1 MTLQVRGSVS
11 RGGFVLDVDV
21 AVGTRTVA
29 VTGDNGTGKT
39 TLLRAVAGLER
50 MRSGRMA
57 LGGTVLDEP
66 SSSSFVPP
74 WSRAASMI
82 FQDALLLPF
91 LSAIDNVAFPL
102 RRAGQ
107 PVAAARLA
115 AEAALE
121 RLGAGHLG
129 ARDPATLSG
138 GEARRVALARA
149 LVREP
154 AVVLLDEPFT
164 ALDRRSRAEFRSLVA
179 DALAALSVPALVV
192 THDDADVEAL
202 CRGEIR
208 VVRTAEGLSA
218 AATGAG

>member
-1 MTLQVRGSVS
+1 MTLQVGGSVV

-21 AVGTRTVA
+21 LVGARAVA

-50 MRSGRMA
+50 LQSGRMA
-57 LGGTVLDEP
+57 LGETVLDEP
-66 SSSSFVPP
+66 SSRSFVPP
-74 WSRAASMI
+74 RSRGASMI

-102 RRAGQ
+102 RRAGRHAGSAR
-107 PVAAARLA
+107 AAAA
-115 AEAALE
+115 AALE

-129 ARDPATLSG
+129 PRDPSTLSG

-164 ALDRRSRAEFRSLVA
+164 ALDRRSRTEFRSLVV
-179 DALAALSVPALVV
+179 DALRALSVPALVV

-202 CRGEIR
+202 CLGEIR
-208 VVRTAEGLSA
+208 VVRTSEGRSVA
-218 AATGAG
+218 AATVA